1 MGGSLGLRLRSLPD
15 PPRVTAFGRTEATLK
30 RAKERGAIDAWSL
43 DPAEAVRG
51 ADLVVLC
58 APVRSIPD
66 QITQIAPGLS
76 ADTIVTDVGSTKV
89 WITAEADR
97 RLPPGVR
104 FVGSHPMAGS
114 ERAGIESADPALYE
128 QAVVIVTPSPRSDE
142 ESLRVVHDLWR
153 SVGSLTIT
161 LPTEAH
167 DRIVASVSHLPHV
180 VAALLVNTV
189 AGRAKRDPR
198 TWDVAA
204 GGFRDTTRIASSL
217 PDLWRDICLTNRAAI
232 LEAVDGLESELRGFR
247 EVLAADDGDGLQTFF
262 AAARS
267 SRDAV
272 PPKGGGLLPSIID
285 LFVEVADRPGV
296 IAEVSGILGRAGINI
311 VDIEIAHV
319 RESEAAAP
327 LRVFFD
333 SEAERA
339 RASEELAAAG
349 YKVQSA

>member
-43 DPAEAVRG
+43 DPAEAARG
-51 ADLVVLC
+51 AELVVLC

-66 QITQIAPGLS
+66 QITLIAPGLS
-76 ADTIVTDVGSTKV
+76 PASVVTDVGSTKA

-114 ERAGIESADPALYE
+114 ERAGIDSADPALYE

-161 LPTEAH
+161 LPVEAH

-180 VAALLVNTV
+180 AAALLVNTV

-204 GGFRDTTRIASSL
+204 GGFRDTTRVASSL

-232 LEAVDGLESELRGFR
+232 LEAVDGLAGELLGFR
-247 EVLAADDGDGLQTFF
+247 EALDRADGDAIQAFF
-262 AAARS
+262 AAARA

-272 PPKGGGLLPSIID
+272 PPKGTGLLPSIID
-285 LFVEVADRPGV
+285 LFVEVDDRPGV
-296 IAEVSGILGRAGINI
+296 IAEVAGVLGRAGINI

-319 RESEAAAP
+319 REAAEAAP

-333 SEAERA
+333 SEIERERA
-339 RASEELAAAG
+339 RGKLASAG
-349 YKVQSA
+349 YQVRSV